1 MSFAGIVGFGHR
13 TALLALAVTA
23 TACAGGPVRERPAEG
38 PSRTPTPQ
46 EAPRK
51 AGEKARLGAEQRT
64 APQLGP
70 VTTLDAPVIVEGAA
84 PDGSWVAVCEAS
96 RDTDG
101 NGRLA
106 ISVGPRGELR
116 GDRLERSLRLSNGRV
131 LPIDDLLATSADG
144 RWVVVR
150 RANAVELF
158 DTSEGALLALDDGVD
173 ARRTEPTR
181 TAHRTLVFRDGA
193 LLYVR
198 ERGREHV
205 VVERSLETGTE
216 RVVYSAR
223 EPVVRVTADAFGA
236 VDVVELAGPDRNG
249 NGRFDW
255 AFPPSAD
262 PLPCGGPITT
272 MAAAR
277 AKSDPTIHVVVPRDG
292 GSPRRLDDLA
302 VVFGTSLVRRSA
314 DGALFVDDGST
325 TRKLADAA
333 CKGRLVLT
341 DPFHELFLLGCAIP
355 KRPLRLGVELVTQ
368 TERRSLDIDVAD
380 LALDEP
386 ARRQERLVPLYP
398 GADTVLFD
406 TEQQALHWLERRDQV
421 LGWRGAHALVR
432 RGRNLFL
439 FDADTAAL
447 RALPGKLERF
457 ADVTATGRMVH
468 VSPVV
473 VDLEKGRVLGSAPG
487 PVLAVALSGAV
498 LTATRAATA
507 HELARGPL
515 FWKLPR

>member
-1 MSFAGIVGFGHR
+1 MGKTASRRVPAWGGAPPNSLRFTSAGRGGASRPYETRLERRSVELIAVLGRTKSRLRTRDVVRRDRRIRTPHR
-13 TALLALAVTA
+13 PARARRDRDGVRGRPRARA
-23 TACAGGPVRERPAEG
+23 TRRGPVP
-38 PSRTPTPQ
+38 
-46 EAPRK
+46 
-51 AGEKARLGAEQRT
+51 
-64 APQLGP
+64 
-70 VTTLDAPVIVEGAA
+70 TLDAPVIVAGAA
-84 PDGSWVAVCEAS
+84 PDGRWVAVCEAS
-96 RDTDG
+96 RGTDG

-272 MAAAR
+272 VAAAR
-277 AKSDPTIHVVVPRDG
+277 ARSEEH
-292 GSPRRLDDLA
+292 
-302 VVFGTSLVRRSA
+302 TS
-314 DGALFVDDGST
+314 
-325 TRKLADAA
+325 
-333 CKGRLVLT
+333 
-341 DPFHELFLLGCAIP
+341 
-355 KRPLRLGVELVTQ
+355 
-368 TERRSLDIDVAD
+368 
-380 LALDEP
+380 
-386 ARRQERLVPLYP
+386 
-398 GADTVLFD
+398 
-406 TEQQALHWLERRDQV
+406 
-421 LGWRGAHALVR
+421 
-432 RGRNLFL
+432 
-439 FDADTAAL
+439 
-447 RALPGKLERF
+447 
-457 ADVTATGRMVH
+457 
-468 VSPVV
+468 
-473 VDLEKGRVLGSAPG
+473 
-487 PVLAVALSGAV
+487 
-498 LTATRAATA
+498 
-507 HELARGPL
+507 
-515 FWKLPR
+515 